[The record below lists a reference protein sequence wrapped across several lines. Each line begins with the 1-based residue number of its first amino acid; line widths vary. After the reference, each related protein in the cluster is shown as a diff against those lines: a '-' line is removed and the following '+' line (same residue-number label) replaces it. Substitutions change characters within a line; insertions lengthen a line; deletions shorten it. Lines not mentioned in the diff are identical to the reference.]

1 MVKSPTKA
9 MAATMRATTKAA
21 QAVARAMKTDWAAQ
35 RQEHWQRNHV
45 KVISCKVTL
54 EEHAAILKQ
63 CQEAHC
69 SRYALLRLLLIE
81 YLEAMKD
88 TQY

>member
-1 MVKSPTKA
+1 MKSPTKA
-9 MAATMRATTKAA
+9 MAATMRATAKAA
-21 QAVARAMKTDWAAQ
+21 KAVARTMKTDWAAQ
-35 RQEHWQRNHV
+35 RQEHWQRNHI

-54 EEHAAILKQ
+54 EEHDAILKQ
-63 CQEAHC
+63 CREAHC

-88 TQY
+88 TP